1 MNYKKV
7 CKTMYDFQCR
17 NNIKNECTTN
27 TTIMYDYLKSCG
39 MKDVKIKPIIVIGFR
54 NKIPIIVRGH
64 VVITLNDN
72 DDDLIECSYD
82 VSTIEDAKY
91 IDTLKK
97 LFNVIPNISPDD
109 KKLIIEDVLQFQ
121 KIAND
126 INNGT
131 FHISSNTVYNEQLD
145 FIEKKCNMRFISKQ
159 K

>member
-1 MNYKKV
+1 
-7 CKTMYDFQCR
+7 
-17 NNIKNECTTN
+17 
-27 TTIMYDYLKSCG
+27 

-126 INNGT
+126 MNNGT